1 MKQNSTRCQALTK
14 CTDVPGKG
22 TKEVDVTIEIFYLV
36 QTNLNYEALLWFERS
51 SY

>member
-22 TKEVDVTIEIFYLV
+22 TKAVDVTIEIFYSYCG
-36 QTNLNYEALLWFERS
+36 LNSLLIEGK
-51 SY
+51 YKY